1 MILFLKEQEKI
12 KKKSKLFF
20 KTQGKKKTLLA
31 TRWRSHGP

>member
-20 KTQGKKKTLLA
+20 KMQGKKKH
-31 TRWRSHGP
+31 S